1 MNQKLKMIFS
11 PSMLTCI
18 WDLLTKYLPTYLWVA
33 ITRPNKQC
41 WLITERPTDARDN
54 GYVLFKWLCQNHP
67 EKNVIYAI
75 RTVPISIGIIILQPL
90 FVATHLGEY
99 AVLIP

>member
-75 RTVPISIGIIILQPL
+75 RKNARRLCQCRE
-90 FVATHLGEY
+90 FR
-99 AVLIP
+99 